1 LIYNSREVESDY
13 GSLFKRNVNGQEIDF
28 SKEIK
33 LTNKADLQELIYS
46 VGPTAIIASYA
57 VILFINLL
65 VNNTFIIL
73 SDICVVA
80 LFGWF
85 ASRICGIG
93 FKLNPMIA
101 ISIYALTLPITLSVI
116 FDILF
121 LATGFQLQYFDII
134 YLLIA
139 YVYMIA
145 AIFMIKY
152 DLIKHTEELKKIIEV
167 QKQVQKELE
176 QEKIENL
183 NKRDEPEEN
192 KEEQPK
198 EDIKEENKEEENR
211 DPDGSEI

>member
-1 LIYNSREVESDY
+1 MV
-13 GSLFKRNVNGQEIDF
+13 
-28 SKEIK
+28 
-33 LTNKADLQELIYS
+33 
-46 VGPTAIIASYA
+46 AI
-57 VILFINLL
+57 
-65 VNNTFIIL
+65 
-73 SDICVVA
+73 
-80 LFGWF
+80 FGWF

-121 LATGFQLQYFDII
+121 LYTGFQLKYFDII

-152 DLIKHTEELKKIIEV
+152 DLMKHTEELKKLLAV
-167 QKQVQKELE
+167 QQQVRQEMDEEKAKE
-176 QEKIENL
+176 I
-183 NKRDEPEEN
+183 DEEMKKEESKSEESSEEEN
-192 KEEQPK
+192 KK
-198 EDIKEENKEEENR
+198 DDKTEDDSNKKDENR